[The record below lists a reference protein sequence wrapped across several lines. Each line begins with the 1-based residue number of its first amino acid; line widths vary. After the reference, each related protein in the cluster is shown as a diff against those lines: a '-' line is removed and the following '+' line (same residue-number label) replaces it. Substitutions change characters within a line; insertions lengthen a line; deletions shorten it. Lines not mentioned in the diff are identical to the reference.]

1 MGEGTT
7 ITINNEIDFL
17 GILSDIYADT
27 YESYQ
32 KFNDEPV
39 IKVEEKNKWL
49 VAGLTAVVAAA
60 VVGAIAAA
68 AFFTAGAAL
77 AVAVVACAAVAGVVA
92 GGVNVIGQR
101 ITKGEVDWSEVVIAI
116 SCGAVSGAV
125 AATPLG
131 AGGQMAVN
139 GVLGGVQSALIGGG
153 KEDILEGIAIGVF
166 CGWLGGAG
174 FVNGW
179 PKSGYVNRELVWSL
193 FHPFKTL
200 TREGLRAI
208 KTGVIRSSGFNFLY
222 GLGKK
227 YISDKLEDLYE
238 AITE

>member
-1 MGEGTT
+1 MGESTT

-17 GILSDIYADT
+17 GILSDIYANT

-49 VAGLTAVVAAA
+49 VAGLTAVVAVA
-60 VVGAIAAA
+60 VVGAIAVA

-77 AVAVVACAAVAGVVA
+77 AVAVVACAAVAGVAA
-92 GGVNVIGQR
+92 GGVNIIVQGL
-101 ITKGEVDWSEVVIAI
+101 TEGEVDWSEAVIAF

-131 AGGQMAVN
+131 VGGQMAVN
-139 GVLGGVQSALIGGG
+139 GVLGGVQSALTGGG

-208 KTGVIRSSGFNFLY
+208 EKGVIRSSAFNAVY
-222 GLGKK
+222 GPVRKI
-227 YISDKLEDLYE
+227 ISDGLEDLYE

>member
-1 MGEGTT
+1 MGESTT

-17 GILSDIYADT
+17 GILSDIYANT

-49 VAGLTAVVAAA
+49 VAGLTAVVAVA
-60 VVGAIAAA
+60 VVGAIAAV

-92 GGVNVIGQR
+92 GGVNAIVQKT
-101 ITKGEVDWSEVVIAI
+101 TKGEIDWSEVVIAT

-131 AGGQMAVN
+131 VGGQMAVN
-139 GVLGGVQSALIGGG
+139 GVLGGVQSALTGGG
-153 KEDILEGIAIGVF
+153 KEDILEGVATGAF
-166 CGWLGGAG
+166 CGLLGGTG

-208 KTGVIRSSGFNFLY
+208 KNGVVRSAFFNLAY
-222 GLGKK
+222 GYVRE
-227 YISDKLEDLYE
+227 YISDRLEDLYE

>member
-1 MGEGTT
+1 MGESTT
-7 ITINNEIDFL
+7 ITINNEIDFW
-17 GILSDIYADT
+17 GILSDIYANS

-39 IKVEEKNKWL
+39 IKVEEKKKWL
-49 VAGLTAVVAAA
+49 VAGLTAVVAVA

-92 GGVNVIGQR
+92 GGVNAVTQY
-101 ITKGEVDWSEVVIAI
+101 ITKGEVDWSEVVIAT

-131 AGGQMAVN
+131 VGGQMAVN
-139 GVLGGVQSALIGGG
+139 GVLGGVQSALTGGG
-153 KEDILEGIAIGVF
+153 KEDIMEGIAIGII
-166 CGWLGGAG
+166 CGRMGGAG

-208 KTGVIRSSGFNFLY
+208 KKGVVRSSVFNAAY
-222 GLGKK
+222 GYLRKI
-227 YISDKLEDLYE
+227 ISDGLEDLYE
-238 AITE
+238 EIVE

>member
-1 MGEGTT
+1 MGESTT

-17 GILSDIYADT
+17 GILSDIYANT

-39 IKVEEKNKWL
+39 IKVEEKKKWL
-49 VAGLTAVVAAA
+49 VAGLTAVVAVA

-77 AVAVVACAAVAGVVA
+77 AVAVVACAAVAGVAA
-92 GGVNVIGQR
+92 GGVNVIVQST
-101 ITKGEVDWSEVVIAI
+101 TKGEVDWSEVVIVA

-131 AGGQMAVN
+131 VGGQMAVN
-139 GVLGGVQSALIGGG
+139 GVLGGVQSALTGGG
-153 KEDILEGIAIGVF
+153 KEDILEGIAIGII
-166 CGWLGGAG
+166 CGKMGGEG

-179 PKSGYVNRELVWSL
+179 PKSGYINRELVWSL

-208 KTGVIRSSGFNFLY
+208 EKGVIRSSVFNAAY
-222 GLGKK
+222 GPGRKI
-227 YISDKLEDLYE
+227 ISNKLEDLYE
-238 AITE
+238 AIME

>member
-1 MGEGTT
+1 MGESTT

-17 GILSDIYADT
+17 GILSDIYANS

-39 IKVEEKNKWL
+39 IKVEEKKKWL
-49 VAGLTAVVAAA
+49 VAGLTAVVAVA

-92 GGVNVIGQR
+92 GGVNAATQYL
-101 ITKGEVDWSEVVIAI
+101 TKGEVDWSEVVIAT

-131 AGGQMAVN
+131 VGGQMAVN
-139 GVLGGVQSALIGGG
+139 GVLGGVQSALTGGG
-153 KEDILEGIAIGVF
+153 KGDILEGIATGIL
-166 CGWLGGAG
+166 CGWFGEIG

-179 PKSGYVNRELVWSL
+179 PKSGYINRELAWSL

-208 KTGVIRSSGFNFLY
+208 EKGVIRSSSFNTAYGFLR
-222 GLGKK
+222 KI
-227 YISDKLEDLYE
+227 ISDGLEDLYE
-238 AITE
+238 EIVE